1 MNDLTFYNQLRPQK
15 QPLPDV
21 LAGNNFQPVPSS
33 WHIIITDVK
42 ASTQAVAAGRHNDV
56 NLAAAGSLIAALNVA
71 KKYKAEIPFFYG
83 GDGSTLLV
91 PDGLLTETLRGLL
104 AHNQNTK
111 QNFGLEMHIGSLS
124 VKELWEAGHSIRIAK
139 WEIDSSFSKAIALG
153 DGLRYAEQQIKQA
166 MKEEEYE
173 GVTTEDLNLTGL
185 ECRWNK
191 ISPPVAEAYNIC
203 YLIETIDPD
212 KQAAIYTDV
221 LKKMEAVYG
230 DAQMRNPLSPER
242 LQGMLNLR
250 NVKREMLARF
260 GKWRLGH
267 FLKAALEA
275 VVGNYYLKHN
285 WRIRGQSGDEYLQQL
300 IAHADTLT
308 VDGRINTIVC
318 ASSNKHNEFLQYLS
332 HQEAS
337 GLLIFGHH
345 VSKESVMTCYIEDRR
360 DKHIHFVDGADGGYT
375 EAAKEFKA
383 KLQKL

>member
-1 MNDLTFYNQLRPQK
+1 
-15 QPLPDV
+15 
-21 LAGNNFQPVPSS
+21 
-33 WHIIITDVK
+33 
-42 ASTQAVAAGRHNDV
+42 
-56 NLAAAGSLIAALNVA
+56 
-71 KKYKAEIPFFYG
+71 
-83 GDGSTLLV
+83 
-91 PDGLLTETLRGLL
+91 
-104 AHNQNTK
+104 
-111 QNFGLEMHIGSLS
+111 
-124 VKELWEAGHSIRIAK
+124 
-139 WEIDSSFSKAIALG
+139 
-153 DGLRYAEQQIKQA
+153 

-267 FLKAALEA
+267 F
-275 VVGNYYLKHN
+275 
-285 WRIRGQSGDEYLQQL
+285 QSGAGSSSGKLLSQTQL
-300 IAHADTLT
+300 AYPRAKRRRILTATHCSRRHAN
-308 VDGRINTIVC
+308 GGRRINTIVC